1 VQEKWSSL
9 PTSILRI
16 FPSFFFYEWLRI
28 SIIPHLTF
36 PSLECVAFLCNSSN
50 FHCTIIG
57 QLCLHIA
64 FIDTFKVIIIYRYFF
79 FCSFRILNILLVL
92 NFAIWQ
98 LNYLRTQ
105 NFCDFVQNCKK
116 LSTLRYIH
124 VAFLCSS
131 NNLFVLIGRLC
142 LNILLLSP
150 PSLYI
155 QPCKVRAFAIK
166 DQTTTAFEIKFEDS
180 VVTRDKLL
188 ESLKWPIYNIHTLCY
203 I

>member
-1 VQEKWSSL
+1 M
-9 PTSILRI
+9 IL
-16 FPSFFFYEWLRI
+16 
-28 SIIPHLTF
+28 
-36 PSLECVAFLCNSSN
+36 
-50 FHCTIIG
+50 
-57 QLCLHIA
+57 
-64 FIDTFKVIIIYRYFF
+64 FKT
-79 FCSFRILNILLVL
+79 
-92 NFAIWQ
+92 A
-98 LNYLRTQ
+98 
-105 NFCDFVQNCKK
+105 KK

-188 ESLKWPIYNIHTLCY
+188 ESLKWPIYTCSVIYRHWKMNLYNTIQSPKVALLCCIMGRPLNGESFVQNWSIKNSETPKSYLFTLARSYCDDKSMAPF
-203 I
+203 IFICTKTHNSGCDWFKTLKCTTLQTGPRVTN